1 VITLENDILF
11 REAQSQDVQAIT
23 ELALGVFDK
32 YVGCSYSLEGQSVF
46 WKYCDPNAMS
56 TRLTEGTSFCLIAIL
71 EQKIIG
77 MIEVRDVNHIAL
89 LFVDDRFH
97 KNGIAK
103 NLITLAIEK
112 VKVTEIDV
120 NSSPNA
126 VNIYK
131 RMGFE
136 QLDEEQER
144 DGIRFI
150 PMKKSI
156 THRNNC

>member
-1 VITLENDILF
+1 LENDILF
-11 REAQSQDVQAIT
+11 REAQPQDVQDIT
-23 ELALGVFDK
+23 DLALGVFDK
-32 YVGCSYSLEGQSVF
+32 YVGCGYSLEGQSVF
-46 WKYCDPNAMS
+46 RMYCDPNAMS

-89 LFVDDRFH
+89 LFVDDRYH

-112 VKVTEIDV
+112 VKVKVKEIDV
-120 NSSPNA
+120 NSSPYA

-144 DGIRFI
+144 DGIRFT

-156 THRNNC
+156 THRNNY